1 MTVSPLSLL
10 ILSQLLI
17 SQTAL
22 AQNGTAQ
29 YYVPNGIFNPEE
41 IDLDFISQRLVSP
54 QGLVTQFALEL
65 EVQAIFTTG
74 WLVAGAA
81 WQYAMLNTEG
91 ETQQA
96 LSQLQFLLSTNAL
109 ALTVVRSLFDA
120 ARSLLSRLTITI
132 FIFGWDTT
140 VRISQCSES
149 TALNITPT

>member
-140 VRISQCSES
+140 VRIS
-149 TALNITPT
+149 LNITPT